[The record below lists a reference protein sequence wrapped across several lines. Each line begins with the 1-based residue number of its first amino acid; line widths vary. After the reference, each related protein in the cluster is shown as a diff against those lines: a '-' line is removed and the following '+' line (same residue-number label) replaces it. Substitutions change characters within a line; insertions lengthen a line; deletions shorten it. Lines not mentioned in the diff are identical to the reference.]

1 MIKLTKLL
9 KEIFQTPDIE
19 VKNPD
24 YFQQLINMSDNISPS
39 GRKYFKSVID
49 SIKRQKNL
57 ATPRQFNILQ
67 RIKRGDFKYHPKN

>member
-9 KEIFQTPDIE
+9 KEISQTPDIK

-24 YFQQLINMSDNISPS
+24 YFQQLVDKSKNISPS
-39 GRKYFKSVID
+39 GRKYFKGIIN
-49 SIKRQKNL
+49 SIKSQENL
-57 ATPRQFNILQ
+57 ATLRQFNILQ